1 MNRTQELSV
10 VFAFGA
16 LAGGVAALLL
26 APEKGEVTRK
36 RLKEGARG
44 LMEHGETLAGE
55 IRGAAEGAIKTA
67 AGTVRRQAEAVRGAV
82 AEGTKVYRQELERS
96 PITA

>member
-1 MNRTQELSV
+1 MNRTQELSAA
-10 VFAFGA
+10 FAFGA

-44 LMEHGETLAGE
+44 LMEH
-55 IRGAAEGAIKTA
+55 
-67 AGTVRRQAEAVRGAV
+67 EAVRGAV
-82 AEGTKVYRQELERS
+82 AEGTKAYREELERS
-96 PITA
+96 HA

>member
-1 MNRTQELSV
+1 MTRIQETAA

-44 LMEHGETLAGE
+44 LMERGGTLAE
-55 IRGAAEGAIKTA
+55 EVRGAAEGAIRTVT
-67 AGTVRRQAEAVRGAV
+67 GTVRRQAEAVKGAV
-82 AEGTKVYRQELERS
+82 AEGTKAYREELDR
-96 PITA
+96 AHA

>member
-1 MNRTQELSV
+1 MPKTQDV
-10 VFAFGA
+10 AVAFAFGA

-44 LMEHGETLAGE
+44 LIEHGETFAGE

-67 AGTVRRQAEAVRGAV
+67 TGTVRRQAEAVKGAV
-82 AEGTKVYRQELERS
+82 AEGTKAYREELEGS
-96 PITA
+96 HA

>member
-1 MNRTQELSV
+1 MA
-10 VFAFGA
+10 FAFGA

-36 RLKEGARG
+36 RLKEGARE
-44 LMEHGETLAGE
+44 LMERGETFAGE

-67 AGTVRRQAEAVRGAV
+67 TGTVRRQAEAVRGAL
-82 AEGTKVYRQELERS
+82 AEGTRAYREELDR
-96 PITA
+96 AHA

>member
-1 MNRTQELSV
+1 MTRTQELAV

-16 LAGGVAALLL
+16 VAGGVAALLL

-44 LMEHGETLAGE
+44 LIKRGGTLAGE
-55 IRGAAEGAIKTA
+55 IRGATA
-67 AGTVRRQAEAVRGAV
+67 GVLQTATGTVRRQAEAIKGAV
-82 AEGTKVYRQELERS
+82 ADGTKAYREELSRS
-96 PITA
+96 HA